1 MALNVFSTTQNIRM
15 ILLSDSSH
23 RVYFDDKS
31 VSEFT
36 PTIGDGSRDVDFVR
50 VLDRAQYVLIPESCS
65 ILLEDST

>member
-23 RVYFDDKS
+23 RVYCDDKS

-36 PTIGDGSRDVDFVR
+36 PTIGDGSRDADFVR
-50 VLDRAQYVLIPESCS
+50 LLDRALYVLIPEFCF
-65 ILLEDST
+65 LLPEGCT